1 MLKRPDGVDLARE
14 DHLWHCESKKATASC
29 FYFVQWEQNLLSRRQ
44 PAKICRKMDL
54 VSSSLAMNWKTAIRT
69 FLLLLAAS
77 GPLPVLAASSSL
89 EIPCIEFS
97 AAITVDCLCSLNQEN
112 ATRINCDN
120 VVFPGDFPVLP
131 FRYYIQVTFD
141 IFVKDFLD
149 QSQLAGVQ
157 SEARWVA
164 VVAGADLHSKRHP
177 SQTCWLQPQLHAT
190 PGGET
195 LWRWESSFV
204 CWSWAFLRMNYESDS
219 GWLSLWWQLFA
230 IFIDVSMFQHCL

>member
-1 MLKRPDGVDLARE
+1 
-14 DHLWHCESKKATASC
+14 
-29 FYFVQWEQNLLSRRQ
+29 
-44 PAKICRKMDL
+44 
-54 VSSSLAMNWKTAIRT
+54 MNWKTAIRT
-69 FLLLLAAS
+69 FLLLLAAF

-164 VVAGADLHSKRHP
+164 VVAGADLHSERHP
-177 SQTCWLQPQLHAT
+177 SQTC
-190 PGGET
+190 
-195 LWRWESSFV
+195 
-204 CWSWAFLRMNYESDS
+204 
-219 GWLSLWWQLFA
+219 
-230 IFIDVSMFQHCL
+230 

>member
-1 MLKRPDGVDLARE
+1 
-14 DHLWHCESKKATASC
+14 
-29 FYFVQWEQNLLSRRQ
+29 
-44 PAKICRKMDL
+44 MDL

-69 FLLLLAAS
+69 FLLLLAAF

-149 QSQLAGVQ
+149 QNQLAGVQ

-177 SQTCWLQPQLHAT
+177 SQTC
-190 PGGET
+190 
-195 LWRWESSFV
+195 
-204 CWSWAFLRMNYESDS
+204 
-219 GWLSLWWQLFA
+219 
-230 IFIDVSMFQHCL
+230 